1 MNFRNIP
8 PVTKNLLIINVL
20 IYVVMSLAP
29 ASRQAMM
36 EHYGALHYFSSPL
49 FNPAQLFAY
58 MFMHG
63 GFTHLFFN
71 MFALFMFGPMIE
83 YAMGSKR
90 FVFYYLSCGIG
101 AALIQEGVYAIM
113 ISHYHSIF
121 DAETFRYIADK
132 GADLINQN
140 MTFAD
145 PTAAKLNMLVNGPT
159 VGASGAI
166 YGVLLAFG
174 MLFPNR
180 TIYLMIPPMP
190 IKAKYLVIGYGVLEL
205 ALGLSGA
212 RDGVAHFCHLGGM
225 AAGLGMILYWK
236 KKGDIGTYY

>member
-1 MNFRNIP
+1 MNFRDIP
-8 PVTKNLLIINVL
+8 IVTKNLLIINIV
-20 IYVVMSLAP
+20 IYAVMALAP
-29 ASRQAMM
+29 ASRQALI
-36 EHYGALHYFSSPL
+36 ENLGALHFFSSPF
-49 FNPAQLFAY
+49 FNPAQLFTY
-58 MFMHG
+58 MFLHG
-63 GFTHLFFN
+63 GFAHVFFN
-71 MFALFMFGPMIE
+71 MFALFMFGSMIE

-90 FVFYYLSCGIG
+90 FLLYYISCGLG

-121 DAETFRYIADK
+121 NEETFRQIVEK
-132 GADLINQN
+132 GADALKYRQN
-140 MTFAD
+140 FVD
-145 PTAAKLNMLVNGPT
+145 PTAGKLNLLVNGGT

-205 ALGLSGA
+205 ALGLGGA
-212 RDGVAHFCHLGGM
+212 NDGVAHFCHLGGM
-225 AAGLGMILYWK
+225 AAGIGMILYWK